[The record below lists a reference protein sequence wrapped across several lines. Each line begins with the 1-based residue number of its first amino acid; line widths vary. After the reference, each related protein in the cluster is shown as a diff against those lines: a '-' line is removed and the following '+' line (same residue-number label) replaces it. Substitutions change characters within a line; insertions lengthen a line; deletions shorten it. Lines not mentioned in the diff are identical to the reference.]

1 MAYETILT
9 EVDNGVMTIT
19 MNRPDRLNA
28 WTYQMGDELQ
38 DAVTNANNIDE
49 VGAIILTGAGRG
61 FCAGA
66 DVKDLFKAQADSG
79 QVGGSATGEPRDWV
93 KLIRESKPCI
103 AAVNGAAIG
112 LGVTQILPMDYIV
125 ASTEAKFSLRFVKMG
140 LVPELASS
148 HFVAARCGFGA
159 ASDLMLTGKT
169 ITAEDALAVR
179 LIDKVTSP
187 DELLPAARE
196 IAQSMG
202 ENPVSA
208 LREVKKLISANLAET
223 DLTEVQRREG
233 RALAECYKS
242 PEHHEAINAFLEKRQ
257 PDFKKARSQG

>member
-9 EVDNGVMTIT
+9 DLTDGVMTIT

-38 DAVTNANNIDE
+38 LAVTSANDNDD
-49 VGAIILTGAGRG
+49 VVAIILTGAGRG

-66 DVKDLFKAQADSG
+66 DVKDLFKEQAESG
-79 QVGGSATGEPRDWV
+79 KVGGSASGEPRDWV

-112 LGVTQILPMDYIV
+112 LGVTQILPMDFII
-125 ASTEAKFSLRFVKMG
+125 ASTDAKFSLRFVKMG

-148 HFVAARCGFGA
+148 HYVVARTGFGTA
-159 ASDLMLTGKT
+159 NELMLTGKT
-169 ITAEDALAVR
+169 LSAEEALDAR

-187 DELLPAARE
+187 NDLLSAAHEMAR
-196 IAQSMG
+196 SMG
-202 ENPVSA
+202 ENPMSA
-208 LREVKKLISANLAET
+208 LRKVKELITANMSET
-223 DLTEVQRREG
+223 NLTQVQVREG
-233 RALAECYKS
+233 HALAECYKS
-242 PEHHEAINAFLEKRQ
+242 PEHHEAINAFLEKRE
-257 PDFKKARSQG
+257 PDFKKARKQD

>member
-9 EVDNGVMTIT
+9 DFNDGVLTIT

-38 DAVTNANNIDE
+38 DAVTGANDNDDVE
-49 VGAIILTGAGRG
+49 AIVMTGAGRG

-79 QVGGSATGEPRDWV
+79 KVGGSATGRPRDWV
-93 KLIRESKPCI
+93 KLIRDSKPCI

-112 LGVTQILPMDYIV
+112 LGVTQILPMDFII

-159 ASDLMLTGKT
+159 ANDLMLTGKT
-169 ITAEDALAVR
+169 ISADEALAVR
-179 LIDKVTSP
+179 LIDKVTSAE
-187 DELLPAARE
+187 ELLPAARE
-196 IAQSMG
+196 MARAMG

-208 LREVKKLISANLAET
+208 VRKVKQLITANLAET
-223 DLTEVQRREG
+223 DLTEVQKREG
-233 RALAECYKS
+233 AALAECYKS

-257 PDFKKARSQG
+257 PDFKKARKGA